1 MTNFGKVYI
10 TNIYN
15 RSENYEFKTLTEYKE
30 HRKNNNDMVE
40 NIGQNDQ
47 QIKPVFDVDAY
58 ETDIDINDIKTM
70 INELFSNKPINYAK
84 REPRECKG
92 KFKYLYRLYVD
103 GVRIT
108 SQNLKKLLTD
118 K

>member
-1 MTNFGKVYI
+1 MTNFRKVYI

-58 ETDIDINDIKTM
+58 ETDINDIKTI
-70 INELFSNKPINYAK
+70 INELFPNKPINYAK
-84 REPRECKG
+84 REPREYNG
-92 KFKYLYRLYVD
+92 KLKYSYRLYVD